1 MIKLNYLFGL
11 MSRVIGCFVVL
22 ALVLIS
28 SCKDDENP
36 VAVATVQF
44 STTQQSV
51 SEAGNSVTVL
61 INFDKAAGRDGVIT
75 ISVAEGNETDYTT
88 HYLTN
93 PNGSSGTIELEVSKG
108 QTSTQFTFTPVNNVL
123 LQDDKTV
130 TFNIAD
136 VSSGFEIGANDSD
149 LITIND
155 DEGPTRANFAV
166 ASSSTAENL
175 TDGIDITINLT
186 SPAPGTGSV
195 VVAFE
200 SANATYTTNFTTE
213 PAVASGLIE
222 VPVAVGETTVHFKVK
237 PVDDGSVNATR
248 TINFTFE
255 EATGAVELGTTITSH
270 TLSITDNE
278 TPSEAKFDGTSAS
291 VSEDNATGI
300 TVPLTLNPATN
311 GTGTAVISFTG
322 GTYGE
327 DFTTD
332 PAAVSGKITLNVA
345 TSASAASFKV
355 IPVNDAEVSANR
367 EITFTLTE
375 STGVVT
381 LGATGKTYQVTI
393 QEDDQVTTI
402 ADVRTAFP
410 GTTTDI
416 TTSLRIHGVVTSS
429 NPQVNINNIW
439 VQDATGGIVVRLVGA
454 NNNTIKRGDEVTI
467 QLNGGQYFEFSGL
480 LQIQNVPNA
489 NVTVNNENVTLP
501 TPEVIT
507 VAQLNS
513 NAFEGKLVR
522 INDVAFVDANG
533 TATMSG
539 TRAVSNGTTN
549 ANVRT
554 ETTAPHASSVLP
566 YGFGTIT
573 GLAGEN
579 GGVAQIIPITFADD
593 VFASNPIGTINVIQA
608 ITDFGSVNNG
618 AHSVSQQFTIA
629 GTSLT
634 QSVAVSASAGFEVS
648 LDDASFSSSVTL
660 PSTGG
665 TVHVRFSPTTG
676 TNQVVN
682 GTITSKSLGAAPVS
696 FNVSGTE
703 AGNAASDLL
712 LLENF
717 NYAAGELT
725 TVATGIWSV
734 NSGGGTN
741 NIPVVAGALTMSGY
755 PSSGVGNSITMTT
768 TGQDALRDFTGA
780 NVTSGDVYVSFL
792 LNVTSAQATGDYF
805 FALLPSGNTS
815 NYTGRTFIKS
825 SGSGFVIGISKGSV
839 GANETLTYGATEF
852 SFNTTYLVV
861 IKYSFVTGTTNDTA
875 AIYVLSS
882 VPGSEPSTPAA
893 SSNTNANGDQ
903 ANLGRVG
910 IRQGGNTNAPALK
923 LSGIRVGITWAD
935 LFE

>member
-36 VAVATVQF
+36 VAVAMVQF

-61 INFDKAAGRDGVIT
+61 LNFDKAAGRDGVIT
-75 ISVAEGNETDYTT
+75 ISVTEGNETDYTT

-108 QTSTQFTFTPVNNVL
+108 QTSTQFTFTPVNNAL

-130 TFNIAD
+130 TFTIAD

-175 TDGIDITINLT
+175 TDGIDVTINLT

-332 PAAVSGKITLNVA
+332 PAAISGKITLNVA

-381 LGATGKTYQVTI
+381 LGETGKTYQVTI
-393 QEDDQVTTI
+393 QEDDQITTI
-402 ADVRTAFP
+402 VDVRAAFP
-410 GTTTDI
+410 GTTTNI
-416 TTSLRIHGVVTSS
+416 TSSLRIHGVVTSS

-489 NVTVNNENVTLP
+489 NVTVNNENVALP

-513 NAFEGKLVR
+513 NAYEGKLVR

-539 TRAVSNGTTN
+539 TRAVSNGTAT

-554 ETTAPHASSVLP
+554 EATAPHQGSVMP

-579 GGVAQIIPITFADD
+579 GGAAQIIPIVFAND
-593 VFASNPIGTINVIQA
+593 VFASNPVGTIGTTGTL
-608 ITDFGSVNNG
+608 TDFGSVNNG
-618 AHSVSQQFTIA
+618 AASAEQSYTVQGATLTSDIVVTASTGYQV
-629 GTSLT
+629 SLT
-634 QSVAVSASAGFEVS
+634 SGGT
-648 LDDASFSSSVTL
+648 FSTSVTI
-660 PSTGG
+660 PAASVNASN
-665 TVHVRFSPTTG
+665 TVYLRFAPVSGVNQVITG
-676 TNQVVN
+676 TL
-682 GTITSKSLGAAPVS
+682 THKSLGAAPVS
-696 FNVSGTE
+696 VSVAGTETGNVSGTGTLMIYEVYGAGGNSGATFNQDYIVLYNGTSAAIDLSTYSVHYSSATGTFGTANNSVLGGTIE
-703 AGNAASDLL
+703 AGKYFLIKLASGANGGALPSITAQFSTA
-712 LLENF
+712 NTTF
-717 NYAAGELT
+717 GTPINMAAGAGVVALVKDVDIAVALT
-725 TVATGIWSV
+725 GATDSRIGDLVGFGSTANKFEGTGPAEAPSATKSIQRK
-734 NSGGGTN
+734 NTTDTN
-741 NIPVVAGALTMSGY
+741 N
-755 PSSGVGNSITMTT
+755 
-768 TGQDALRDFTGA
+768 
-780 NVTSGDVYVSFL
+780 
-792 LNVTSAQATGDYF
+792 
-805 FALLPSGNTS
+805 
-815 NYTGRTFIKS
+815 
-825 SGSGFVIGISKGSV
+825 
-839 GANETLTYGATEF
+839 
-852 SFNTTYLVV
+852 
-861 IKYSFVTGTTNDTA
+861 
-875 AIYVLSS
+875 
-882 VPGSEPSTPAA
+882 
-893 SSNTNANGDQ
+893 NANDF
-903 ANLGRVG
+903 
-910 IRQGGNTNAPALK
+910 QGVSPPT
-923 LSGIRVGITWAD
+923 LSY
-935 LFE
+935 LQ